1 MNVTVAAGILAF
13 SVILGSCA
21 SHPKAL
27 SVHLADY
34 HDKPMLNR
42 LRVDMPDGQAPL
54 FAEIRSVLDDHDFRS
69 VSLAEDELGL
79 PVLRL
84 CFSPNGREK
93 YNSMAQQNLHRFLV
107 FLVDGKLLIA
117 PRIESASAQ
126 ECLGIDGAVTPE
138 QAATLKRA
146 IR

>member
-1 MNVTVAAGILAF
+1 MRVNIMAGILAC
-13 SVILGSCA
+13 SLILGGCA

-34 HDKPMLNR
+34 GEKPNR
-42 LRVDMPDGQAPL
+42 LRVDMEGGEAPL
-54 FAEIRSVLDDHDFRS
+54 YAETRAVLDDHDFRS
-69 VSLAEDELGL
+69 VSLDEDELGL

-84 CFSPNGREK
+84 CFSPNGRER

-138 QAATLKRA
+138 QAAALKRA